1 MRERTTTTGS
11 FSTLNERKFY
21 TRANCTAG
29 FTQTSTSSTYSGHV
43 KTKLIRDV
51 EVPRFHFLLRC
62 GKFLPIN
69 PVEIITT
76 EETRIAGS
84 GDHNTSSVSPPCIRA
99 YASGPGW
106 GLVPWSI
113 SVPAP
118 QTSIID
124 SVVNAAIAN
133 AKSAVWDGLTFMGEL
148 KETREY
154 FGTVAK
160 RFERMSYSAA
170 GKANKLARKS
180 RKNPF
185 DVFSNLWLEYRYAI
199 RPMIFDFQNI
209 CNTLVKKIEN
219 GSLVE
224 GHSSQTET
232 LNDAKTTVTV
242 GTPAAGTGTIVD
254 TLNGTRR
261 YNGFAYAGIK
271 SEGLTHVGFDPLST
285 AYELTRW
292 SFVLD
297 WFIDVNSW
305 LKSISPFTGADL
317 LGSGYSIKDDYT
329 LRQEISRVWSGT
341 TSGLVESG
349 TFSGLSTEIVV
360 KGYTRSPQGVSGP
373 SWNPRLNTV
382 RWVDLAS
389 LLYGVSKNTRRI
401 LLGR

>member
-317 LGSGYSIKDDYT
+317 LGAGYSIKDDYT
-329 LRQEISRVWSGT
+329 LRQENSRVWSGT
-341 TSGLVESG
+341 TGGLVESG
-349 TFSGLSTEIVV
+349 SYGGLSTEIIV
-360 KGYTRSPQGVSGP
+360 KGYTRSPHGVSGP

-382 RWVDLAS
+382 
-389 LLYGVSKNTRRI
+389 
-401 LLGR
+401 